1 MNVDYQ
7 EIEKNFSELIIS
19 LSKVFTSEE
28 INEITEFIGYGE
40 YGLALDTVIDII
52 TEENKEI
59 SHDNLSIIVKL
70 SNIMGLETG
79 VIIDKIARHI
89 C

>member
-19 LSKVFTSEE
+19 LSKAFTPEE
-28 INEITEFIGYGE
+28 INEITEFIDHGE

-52 TEENKEI
+52 TEEDKEI
-59 SHDNLSIIVKL
+59 SHDNFNIIVKL
-70 SNIMGLETG
+70 SNIMDLETD
-79 VIIDKIARHI
+79 VIIKKIARHI